1 LGDEAAARRMLLD
14 AIEIGH
20 RLGDRSVE
28 GQAAH
33 HLGQLYASTGNLEFA
48 RRYLTRAARVWQLV
62 GNDAKV
68 AESRQ
73 ELAALDSDLAV
84 G

>member
-1 LGDEAAARRMLLD
+1 MLLD
-14 AIEIGH
+14 AIEIGS

-28 GQAAH
+28 GAAAL
-33 HLGQLYASTGNLEFA
+33 HLGRLHASTGNEDFA
-48 RRYLTRAARVWQLV
+48 RRYLSRATRAWQQV

-68 AESRQ
+68 TESRRA
-73 ELAALDSDLAV
+73 LAALTPTTQAV